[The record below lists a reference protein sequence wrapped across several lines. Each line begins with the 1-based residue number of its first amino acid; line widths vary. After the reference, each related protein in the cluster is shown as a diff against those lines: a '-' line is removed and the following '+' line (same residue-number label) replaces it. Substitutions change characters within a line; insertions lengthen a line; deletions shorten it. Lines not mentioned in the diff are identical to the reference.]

1 MWLDTRRHDTSGE
14 LYRLINRSRINT
26 SSEEI
31 WGKFLAETM
40 IQSKICHMH
49 EDVQPLS

>member
-14 LYRLINRSRINT
+14 LYWLMINRSRNTT

-31 WGKFLAETM
+31 LGQIFKPKL
-40 IQSKICHMH
+40 
-49 EDVQPLS
+49 